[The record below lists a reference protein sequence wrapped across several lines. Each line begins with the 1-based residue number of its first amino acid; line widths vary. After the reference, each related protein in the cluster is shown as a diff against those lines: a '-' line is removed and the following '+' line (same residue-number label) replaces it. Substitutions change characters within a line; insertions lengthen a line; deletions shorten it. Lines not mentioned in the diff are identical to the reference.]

1 MTWSW
6 LMQYVQD
13 SLSLT
18 WSWSWMHVDGKSC
31 FCQFWSLALLS
42 SYSLQLNK
50 RRNYHYTYSNS
61 AVHYQSSVIKLW
73 IKINMSLQCMLNAT
87 VLYTTTPNCLSRQR
101 SVARSTP
108 EAAGLVFCSDSE
120 SAMPR
125 GGISLRWKRWGKH
138 NNKDK
143 LWTIIICYFSRHSH
157 VIQMYIYWNTR
168 HMKSPCKHGKL
179 TSEPLDFAM
188 LKHCDMRYT
197 AIDDVIPDPVLCNFH
212 EPEIRSAQVR
222 KSSWRRPDNLA
233 G

>member
-1 MTWSW
+1 MTDFFSFI
-6 LMQYVQD
+6 V
-13 SLSLT
+13 T
-18 WSWSWMHVDGKSC
+18 GKI
-31 FCQFWSLALLS
+31 FTS
-42 SYSLQLNK
+42 SFFKSTNII
-50 RRNYHYTYSNS
+50 TDIEVS
-61 AVHYQSSVIKLW
+61 KLW

-120 SAMPR
+120 SALPR

-179 TSEPLDFAM
+179 TSESLESLM
-188 LKHCDMRYT
+188 LKHCYTRY
-197 AIDDVIPDPVLCNFH
+197 DVISQAVVYQF
-212 EPEIRSAQVR
+212 
-222 KSSWRRPDNLA
+222 SWTWNGPCMGAR
-233 G
+233 